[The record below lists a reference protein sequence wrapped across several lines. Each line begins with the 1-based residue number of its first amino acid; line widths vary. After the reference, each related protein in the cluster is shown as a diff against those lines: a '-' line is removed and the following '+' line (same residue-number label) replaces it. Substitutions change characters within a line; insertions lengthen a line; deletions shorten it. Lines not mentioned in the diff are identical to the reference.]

1 MKIKNG
7 SVKEKQPIDRSM
19 LLILLVCS
27 IIVFL
32 LLTTQVSLRRSNY
45 SLKVGDVSLMD
56 ITAPR
61 TITFTSDI
69 LTEESR
75 QAAEDN
81 VSPIFLPADPTISRN
96 QVQNLRYTFQFIGV
110 VRADEYLTR
119 LQKIAYINSL
129 DLASFD
135 ESTIEQFLD
144 MSADDWNT
152 LQEESIRVL
161 ENVMQNSIRDT
172 QVITEIEN
180 IPAMIN
186 YYISTQISGLV
197 TTVVSRFVCANSL
210 YSEELTQKAKDD
222 ARDAVQPR
230 ERTYVANQTVI
241 QKGQIVTSLIYE
253 ALDKMGLVQSSNNA
267 GKFIAVLCI
276 IAGAL
281 LFIFIGILDSNTHEI
296 VGWKNW
302 LWAAVLFVLYFVFG
316 RLITPNHTVLPY
328 LFPAPGL
335 GLTIACLFGQVS
347 GSIFALILAM
357 LLPFDFSNAGVL
369 SVYYILMSLSMIII
383 IGKGRQIGS
392 FLKTGAIAGLTGI
405 PVAIAYQFISSSA
418 SSDSSAVVTISLSV
432 FGCGM
437 LSGILA
443 LLFHFLISGFIGI
456 TTPTKLME
464 LLRPDSPLLQYLLQN
479 APGTYQHCLQVA
491 NLAEQAARD
500 IGADSLLTR
509 AGAMYHDVGKAK
521 NPQFFVENQ
530 MSNNLNLHNDMT
542 PQESAAIILNHVTDG
557 AELVKEYG
565 LPSRI
570 EDFVLQHHGTNIT
583 RYQYAKAVQLYGEEN
598 VDINDFRYKGP
609 APTSKETA
617 LVMFADTVE
626 ARARAEHP
634 GTPEEIHE
642 LVKDVFNLYTTAG
655 QIDNTPLTMK
665 DLSTARGSFER
676 VLQNMYHQRM
686 RYPDAADKNSAEKP
700 AIPPADPQGVPLDN
714 NKKEA
719 ECSSTQKN

>member
-1 MKIKNG
+1 MKIKKG
-7 SVKEKQPIDRSM
+7 SARERQPIDKP
-19 LLILLVCS
+19 LLLTLLVCG
-27 IIVFL
+27 IVVFL

-45 SLKVGDVSLMD
+45 RLKVGDVSLMD

-69 LTEESR
+69 LTEESK

-96 QVQNLRYTFQFIGV
+96 QVQNLRYTFQFINV
-110 VRADEYLTR
+110 VREDAYSSR
-119 LQKIAYINSL
+119 LQKIADINAL
-129 DLASFD
+129 DFAAFD
-135 ESTIEQFLD
+135 ESTIDQFLE
-144 MSADDWNT
+144 MSDDDWNT

-161 ENVMQNSIRDT
+161 ESVMQNSIRDT

-186 YYISTQISGLV
+186 YYISTQVSGLV

-210 YSEELTQKAKDD
+210 YSEELTQQAKDS
-222 ARDAVQPR
+222 ARDAVQTR
-230 ERTYVANQTVI
+230 DRTYVANQTVI
-241 QKGQIVTSLIYE
+241 QKGQIVTPLIYE
-253 ALDKMGLVQSSNNA
+253 ALDKMGLVQSRSNT
-267 GKFIAVLCI
+267 GKYIAVLCI
-276 IAGAL
+276 ICAVL
-281 LFIFIGILDSNTHEI
+281 LFLFICSTGFHSQEI

-302 LWAAVLFVLYFVFG
+302 ACAAALFLLYFIIG
-316 RLITPNHTVLPY
+316 RLVTPNHTVLPY

-335 GLTIACLFGQVS
+335 GLTIACLFGPIT
-347 GSIFALILAM
+347 GNIFTLLISI

-369 SVYYILMSLSMIII
+369 SLYYIIISVTMIGV
-383 IGKGRQIGS
+383 IGKERQIGS
-392 FLKTGAIAGLTGI
+392 FLKAGFVSGICAI
-405 PVAIAYQFISSSA
+405 PVAIAYQYMSSFA
-418 SSDSSAVVTISLSV
+418 STDSSALVTLTLSA

-437 LSGILA
+437 LSCISA

-464 LLRPDSPLLQYLLQN
+464 LLRPDAPLLQYLLQN
-479 APGTYQHCLQVA
+479 APGTYQHSLQVA

-530 MSNNLNLHNDMT
+530 MANNLNLHNDMT
-542 PQESAAIILNHVTDG
+542 PKESAAIILNHVTDG
-557 AELVKEYG
+557 AELVREYG

-583 RYQYAKAVQLYGEEN
+583 RYQYSKAVSLYGEEN

-617 LVMFADTVE
+617 LVMFADTIE

-634 GTPEEIHE
+634 TDTDQIHE
-642 LVKDVFNLYTTAG
+642 LVKDVVNLYTTAG

-665 DLSTARGSFER
+665 DLSDARGAFER

-686 RYPDAADKNSAEKP
+686 RYPEASSSKP
-700 AIPPADPQGVPLDN
+700 DIPPAEPPSVPN
-714 NKKEA
+714 NIE
-719 ECSSTQKN
+719 

>member
-1 MKIKNG
+1 MKIKKG
-7 SVKEKQPIDRSM
+7 SARERQPIDKP
-19 LLILLVCS
+19 LLLTLLVCG
-27 IIVFL
+27 IVVFL

-45 SLKVGDVSLMD
+45 RLKVGDVSLMD

-69 LTEESR
+69 LTEESK

-96 QVQNLRYTFQFIGV
+96 QVQNLRYTFQFINV
-110 VRADEYLTR
+110 VREDAYSSR
-119 LQKIAYINSL
+119 LQKIADINAL
-129 DLASFD
+129 DFAAFD
-135 ESTIEQFLD
+135 ESTIDQFLE
-144 MSADDWNT
+144 MSDDDWNT

-161 ENVMQNSIRDT
+161 ESVMQNSIRDT

-186 YYISTQISGLV
+186 YYISTQVSGLV

-210 YSEELTQKAKDD
+210 YSEELTQQAKDS
-222 ARDAVQPR
+222 ARDAVQTR
-230 ERTYVANQTVI
+230 DRTYVANQTVI
-241 QKGQIVTSLIYE
+241 QKGQIVTPLIYE
-253 ALDKMGLVQSSNNA
+253 ALDKMGLVQSRSNT
-267 GKFIAVLCI
+267 GKYIAVLCI
-276 IAGAL
+276 ICAVL
-281 LFIFIGILDSNTHEI
+281 LFLFICSTGFHSQEI

-302 LWAAVLFVLYFVFG
+302 ACAAALFLLYFIIG
-316 RLITPNHTVLPY
+316 RLVTPNHTVLPY

-335 GLTIACLFGQVS
+335 GLTIACLFGPIT
-347 GSIFALILAM
+347 GNIFTLLISI
-357 LLPFDFSNAGVL
+357 LLPFDFSNASVL
-369 SVYYILMSLSMIII
+369 SLYYIIISVTMIGV
-383 IGKGRQIGS
+383 IGKERQIGS
-392 FLKTGAIAGLTGI
+392 FLKAGFVSGICAI
-405 PVAIAYQFISSSA
+405 PVALAYQYISSFA
-418 SSDSSAVVTISLSV
+418 STDSSALVTLTLSA

-437 LSGILA
+437 LSCISA

-464 LLRPDSPLLQYLLQN
+464 LLRPDAPLLQYLLQN
-479 APGTYQHCLQVA
+479 APGTYQHSLQVS

-530 MSNNLNLHNDMT
+530 MANNLNLHNDMT
-542 PQESAAIILNHVTDG
+542 PKESAAIILNHVTDG
-557 AELVKEYG
+557 AELVREYG

-583 RYQYAKAVQLYGEEN
+583 RYQYSKAVSLYGEEN

-617 LVMFADTVE
+617 LVMFADTIE

-634 GTPEEIHE
+634 TDTDQIHE
-642 LVKDVFNLYTTAG
+642 LVKDVVNLYTTAG

-665 DLSTARGSFER
+665 DLSDARGAFER

-686 RYPDAADKNSAEKP
+686 RYPEASSSKP
-700 AIPPADPQGVPLDN
+700 DIPPAEPPSVPN
-714 NKKEA
+714 NME
-719 ECSSTQKN
+719 

>member
-1 MKIKNG
+1 MKIKKG
-7 SVKEKQPIDRSM
+7 SVRERQPIDKP
-19 LLILLVCS
+19 LLLTLLVCG
-27 IIVFL
+27 IVVFL

-45 SLKVGDVSLMD
+45 RLKVGDVSLMD

-69 LTEESR
+69 LTEESK

-96 QVQNLRYTFQFIGV
+96 QVQNLRYTFQFINV
-110 VRADEYLTR
+110 VREDAYSSR
-119 LQKIAYINSL
+119 LQKIADINAL
-129 DLASFD
+129 DFAAFD
-135 ESTIEQFLD
+135 ESTIDQFLE
-144 MSADDWNT
+144 MSDDDWNT

-161 ENVMQNSIRDT
+161 ESVMQNSIRDT

-186 YYISTQISGLV
+186 YYISTQVSGLV

-210 YSEELTQKAKDD
+210 YSEELTQQAKDS
-222 ARDAVQPR
+222 ARDAVQTR
-230 ERTYVANQTVI
+230 DRTYVANQTVI
-241 QKGQIVTSLIYE
+241 QKGQIVTPLIYE
-253 ALDKMGLVQSSNNA
+253 ALDKMGLVQSRSNT
-267 GKFIAVLCI
+267 GKYIAVLCI
-276 IAGAL
+276 ICAVL
-281 LFIFIGILDSNTHEI
+281 LFLFICSTGFHSQEI

-302 LWAAVLFVLYFVFG
+302 ACAAALFLLYFIIG
-316 RLITPNHTVLPY
+316 RLVTPNHTVLPY

-335 GLTIACLFGQVS
+335 GLTIACLFGPIT
-347 GSIFALILAM
+347 GNIFTLLISI

-369 SVYYILMSLSMIII
+369 SLYYIIISVTMIGV
-383 IGKGRQIGS
+383 IGKERQIGS
-392 FLKTGAIAGLTGI
+392 FLKAGFVSGICAI
-405 PVAIAYQFISSSA
+405 PVALAYQYISSFDST
-418 SSDSSAVVTISLSV
+418 DSSALVTLTLSA

-437 LSGILA
+437 LSCISA

-464 LLRPDSPLLQYLLQN
+464 LLRPDAPLLQYLLQN
-479 APGTYQHCLQVA
+479 APGTYQHSLQVA

-530 MSNNLNLHNDMT
+530 MANNLNLHNDMT
-542 PQESAAIILNHVTDG
+542 PKESAAIILNHVTDG
-557 AELVKEYG
+557 AELVREYG

-583 RYQYAKAVQLYGEEN
+583 RYQYSKAVSLYGEEN

-617 LVMFADTVE
+617 LVMFADTIE

-634 GTPEEIHE
+634 TDTDQIHE
-642 LVKDVFNLYTTAG
+642 LVKDVVNLYTTAG

-665 DLSTARGSFER
+665 DLSDARGAFER

-686 RYPDAADKNSAEKP
+686 RYPEASSSKP
-700 AIPPADPQGVPLDN
+700 DIPPAEPPSVPN
-714 NKKEA
+714 NIE
-719 ECSSTQKN
+719 

>member
-1 MKIKNG
+1 MKIKKG
-7 SVKEKQPIDRSM
+7 PVRERQPIDKP
-19 LLILLVCS
+19 LPLTLLVCS
-27 IIVFL
+27 IVVFL

-45 SLKVGDVSLMD
+45 RLKVGDVSLMD

-69 LTEESR
+69 LTEESK

-96 QVQNLRYTFQFIGV
+96 QVQNLRYTFQFINV
-110 VRADEYLTR
+110 VREDAYSSR
-119 LQKIAYINSL
+119 LQKIADINAL
-129 DLASFD
+129 DFAAFD
-135 ESTIEQFLD
+135 ESTIDQFLE
-144 MSADDWNT
+144 MSDEDWNT

-161 ENVMQNSIRDT
+161 ESVMQNSIRDT
-172 QVITEIEN
+172 QVVTEIEN

-186 YYISTQISGLV
+186 YYISTQVSGLV

-210 YSEELTQKAKDD
+210 YSEELTQKAKDS
-222 ARDAVQPR
+222 AREAVQTR
-230 ERTYVANQTVI
+230 DRTYVANQTVI
-241 QKGQIVTSLIYE
+241 QKGQIVTPLIYE
-253 ALDKMGLVQSSNNA
+253 ALDKMGLVQSQSNT
-267 GKFIAVLCI
+267 GKYIAVLCI
-276 IAGAL
+276 ICAVL
-281 LFIFIGILDSNTHEI
+281 LFLIICFSGFNAHEI

-302 LWAAVLFVLYFVFG
+302 TCAAALFLLYFIIG
-316 RLITPNHTVLPY
+316 RLVTPNHTVLPY

-335 GLTIACLFGQVS
+335 GLTIACLFGPIT
-347 GSIFALILAM
+347 GNIFTLLISI

-369 SVYYILMSLSMIII
+369 SLYYIIISVTMIGV
-383 IGKGRQIGS
+383 IGKERQIGS
-392 FLKTGAIAGLTGI
+392 FLKAGFVSGICAI
-405 PVAIAYQFISSSA
+405 PVAIAYRYMSNFA
-418 SSDSSAVVTISLSV
+418 STDSSALVTLGLSA

-437 LSGILA
+437 LSCILA

-464 LLRPDSPLLQYLLQN
+464 LLRPDAPLLQYLLQN
-479 APGTYQHCLQVA
+479 APGTYQHSLQVA

-530 MSNNLNLHNDMT
+530 MANNLNLHNDMT
-542 PQESAAIILNHVTDG
+542 PKESAAIILNHVTDG
-557 AELVKEYG
+557 AELVREYG

-583 RYQYAKAVQLYGEEN
+583 RYQYMKAVSLYGEEN

-617 LVMFADTVE
+617 LVMFADTIE

-634 GTPEEIHE
+634 TDTEQIHE
-642 LVKDVFNLYTTAG
+642 LVKDVVNLYTTAG
-655 QIDNTPLTMK
+655 QIDHTPLTMK
-665 DLSTARGSFER
+665 DLSDARGAFER

-686 RYPDAADKNSAEKP
+686 RYPEASSEKP
-700 AIPPADPQGVPLDN
+700 DIPPAEPPGVPN
-714 NKKEA
+714 NME
-719 ECSSTQKN
+719 

>member
-1 MKIKNG
+1 MKIKKG
-7 SVKEKQPIDRSM
+7 SVRERQPIDKP
-19 LLILLVCS
+19 LLLTLLVCG
-27 IIVFL
+27 IVVFL

-45 SLKVGDVSLMD
+45 RLKVGDVSLMD

-69 LTEESR
+69 LTEESK

-96 QVQNLRYTFQFIGV
+96 QVQNLRYTFQFINV
-110 VRADEYLTR
+110 VREDAYSSR
-119 LQKIAYINSL
+119 LQKIADINVL
-129 DLASFD
+129 DFAAFD
-135 ESTIEQFLD
+135 ESTIDQFLE
-144 MSADDWNT
+144 MSDDDWNT

-161 ENVMQNSIRDT
+161 ESVMQNSIRDT

-186 YYISTQISGLV
+186 YYIPTQVSGLV

-210 YSEELTQKAKDD
+210 YSEELTQQAKDS
-222 ARDAVQPR
+222 ARDAVQTR
-230 ERTYVANQTVI
+230 DRTYVANQTVI
-241 QKGQIVTSLIYE
+241 QKGQIVTPLIYE
-253 ALDKMGLVQSSNNA
+253 ALDKMGLVQSRSNT
-267 GKFIAVLCI
+267 GKYIAVLCI
-276 IAGAL
+276 ICAVL
-281 LFIFIGILDSNTHEI
+281 LFLFICSTGFHSQEI

-302 LWAAVLFVLYFVFG
+302 ACAAALFLLYFIIG
-316 RLITPNHTVLPY
+316 RLVTPNHTVLPY

-335 GLTIACLFGQVS
+335 GLTIACLFGPIT
-347 GSIFALILAM
+347 GNIFTLLISI

-369 SVYYILMSLSMIII
+369 SLYYIIISVTMIGV
-383 IGKGRQIGS
+383 IGKERQIGS
-392 FLKTGAIAGLTGI
+392 FLKAGFVSGICAI
-405 PVAIAYQFISSSA
+405 PVAIAYQYMSSFA
-418 SSDSSAVVTISLSV
+418 STDSSALVTLTLSA

-437 LSGILA
+437 LSCISA

-464 LLRPDSPLLQYLLQN
+464 LLRPDAPLLQYLLQN
-479 APGTYQHCLQVA
+479 APGTYQHSLQVA

-530 MSNNLNLHNDMT
+530 MANNLNLHNDMT
-542 PQESAAIILNHVTDG
+542 PKESAAIILNHVTDG
-557 AELVKEYG
+557 AELVREYG

-583 RYQYAKAVQLYGEEN
+583 RYQYSKAVSLYGEEN

-617 LVMFADTVE
+617 LVMFADTIE

-634 GTPEEIHE
+634 TDTDQIHE
-642 LVKDVFNLYTTAG
+642 LVKDVVNLYTTAG

-665 DLSTARGSFER
+665 DLSDARGAFER

-686 RYPDAADKNSAEKP
+686 RYPEASSSKP
-700 AIPPADPQGVPLDN
+700 DIPPAEPQGVPN
-714 NKKEA
+714 NME
-719 ECSSTQKN
+719 

>member
-1 MKIKNG
+1 MKIKKG
-7 SVKEKQPIDRSM
+7 SVRERQPIDKP
-19 LLILLVCS
+19 LLLTLLVCG
-27 IIVFL
+27 IVVFL

-45 SLKVGDVSLMD
+45 RLKVGDVSLMD

-69 LTEESR
+69 LTEESK

-96 QVQNLRYTFQFIGV
+96 QVQNLRYTFQFINV
-110 VRADEYLTR
+110 VREDAYSSR
-119 LQKIAYINSL
+119 LQKIADINAL
-129 DLASFD
+129 DFAAFD
-135 ESTIEQFLD
+135 ESTIDQFLE
-144 MSADDWNT
+144 MSDDDWNT

-161 ENVMQNSIRDT
+161 ESVMQNSIRDT

-186 YYISTQISGLV
+186 YYISTQVSGLV

-210 YSEELTQKAKDD
+210 YSEELTQQAKDS
-222 ARDAVQPR
+222 ARDAVQTR
-230 ERTYVANQTVI
+230 DRTYVANQTVI
-241 QKGQIVTSLIYE
+241 QKGQIVTPLIYE
-253 ALDKMGLVQSSNNA
+253 ALDKMGLVQSRSNT
-267 GKFIAVLCI
+267 GKYIAVLCI
-276 IAGAL
+276 ICAVL
-281 LFIFIGILDSNTHEI
+281 LFLFICSTGFHSQEI

-302 LWAAVLFVLYFVFG
+302 ACAAALFLLYFIIG
-316 RLITPNHTVLPY
+316 RLVTPNHTVLPY

-335 GLTIACLFGQVS
+335 GLTIACLFGPIT
-347 GSIFALILAM
+347 GNIFTLLISI

-369 SVYYILMSLSMIII
+369 SLYYIIISVTMIGV
-383 IGKGRQIGS
+383 IGKERQIGS
-392 FLKTGAIAGLTGI
+392 FLKAGFVSGICAI
-405 PVAIAYQFISSSA
+405 PVALAYQYISSFA
-418 SSDSSAVVTISLSV
+418 STDSSALVTLTLSA

-437 LSGILA
+437 LSCISA

-464 LLRPDSPLLQYLLQN
+464 LLRPDAPLLQYLLQN
-479 APGTYQHCLQVA
+479 APGTYQHSLQVA

-530 MSNNLNLHNDMT
+530 MANNLNLHNDMT
-542 PQESAAIILNHVTDG
+542 PKESAAIILNHVTDG
-557 AELVKEYG
+557 AELVREYG

-583 RYQYAKAVQLYGEEN
+583 RYQYSKAVSLYGEEN

-617 LVMFADTVE
+617 LVMFADTIE

-634 GTPEEIHE
+634 TDTDQIHE
-642 LVKDVFNLYTTAG
+642 LVKDVVNLYTTAG

-665 DLSTARGSFER
+665 DLSDARGAFER

-686 RYPDAADKNSAEKP
+686 RYPEASSSKP
-700 AIPPADPQGVPLDN
+700 DIPPAEPQGVPN
-714 NKKEA
+714 NME
-719 ECSSTQKN
+719 

>member
-1 MKIKNG
+1 MKIKKG
-7 SVKEKQPIDRSM
+7 SVRERQPIDKP
-19 LLILLVCS
+19 LLLTLLVCG
-27 IIVFL
+27 IVVFL

-45 SLKVGDVSLMD
+45 RLKVGDVSLMD

-69 LTEESR
+69 LTEESK

-96 QVQNLRYTFQFIGV
+96 QVQNLRYTFQFINV
-110 VRADEYLTR
+110 VREDAYSSR
-119 LQKIAYINSL
+119 LQKIADINAL
-129 DLASFD
+129 DFAAFD
-135 ESTIEQFLD
+135 ESTIDQFLE
-144 MSADDWNT
+144 MSDDDWNT

-161 ENVMQNSIRDT
+161 ESVMQNSIRDT

-186 YYISTQISGLV
+186 YYISTQVSGLV

-210 YSEELTQKAKDD
+210 YSEELTQQAKDS
-222 ARDAVQPR
+222 ARDAVQTR
-230 ERTYVANQTVI
+230 DRTYVANQTVI
-241 QKGQIVTSLIYE
+241 QKGQIVTPLIYE
-253 ALDKMGLVQSSNNA
+253 ALDKMGLVQSRSNT
-267 GKFIAVLCI
+267 GKYIAVLCI
-276 IAGAL
+276 ICAVL
-281 LFIFIGILDSNTHEI
+281 LFLFICSTGFHSQEI

-302 LWAAVLFVLYFVFG
+302 ACAAALFLLYFIIG
-316 RLITPNHTVLPY
+316 RLVTPNHTVLPY

-335 GLTIACLFGQVS
+335 GLTIACLFGPIT
-347 GSIFALILAM
+347 GNIFTLLISI

-369 SVYYILMSLSMIII
+369 SLYYIIISVTMIGV
-383 IGKGRQIGS
+383 IGKERQIGS
-392 FLKTGAIAGLTGI
+392 FLKAGFVSGICAI
-405 PVAIAYQFISSSA
+405 PVALAYQYISSFA
-418 SSDSSAVVTISLSV
+418 STDSSALVTLTLSA

-437 LSGILA
+437 LSCISA

-464 LLRPDSPLLQYLLQN
+464 LLRPDAPLLQYLLQN
-479 APGTYQHCLQVA
+479 APGTYQHSLQVA

-530 MSNNLNLHNDMT
+530 MANNLNLHNDMT
-542 PQESAAIILNHVTDG
+542 PKESAAIILNHVTDG
-557 AELVKEYG
+557 AELVREYG

-583 RYQYAKAVQLYGEEN
+583 RYQYSKAVSLYGEEN

-617 LVMFADTVE
+617 LVMFADTIE

-634 GTPEEIHE
+634 TDTDQIHE
-642 LVKDVFNLYTTAG
+642 LVKDVVNLYTTAG

-665 DLSTARGSFER
+665 DLSDARGAFER

-686 RYPDAADKNSAEKP
+686 RYPEASSSKP
-700 AIPPADPQGVPLDN
+700 DIPPAEPPSVPN
-714 NKKEA
+714 NIE
-719 ECSSTQKN
+719 